1 MPQQLTD
8 SRLANLGTNAI
19 HTAFD
24 AYQTRF
30 KAITQR
36 AKQRF
41 ERREWHAMQADAT
54 ERLDLY
60 KAVVD
65 RVVDAITQLL
75 GARLHDKLVWA
86 SMKAVYSSLIAGRDE
101 WELAET
107 FFNSVTRRI
116 FTTVGVDPQIEFVD
130 SDFESPPTAPRP
142 VYRAYACTSDTAA
155 AFEAILADYR
165 FEAGYQDAQRDAHLI
180 AERVA
185 ARLDALGV
193 AGDIERIEMITT
205 VFYRNKGAYLV
216 GRMFAGERM
225 IPLSLALLNL
235 EGVVVDAVLLSE
247 QELNILFSF
256 TRSYFHVDLDRPYDM
271 VRFLS
276 SIMLKKRLADL
287 YISIGHNKH
296 GKTELYRDL
305 LHHLATTGDR
315 FEIARGE
322 RGMVMTVF
330 TMPSFDVVFKIIKDH
345 FAPPKTTT
353 RQEVRDKYRLV
364 FRHDRAGRLVDAQEF
379 EYLQF
384 DRARFSGELLEE
396 LLRVASQMVCVEGT
410 QVVIK
415 HAYVERRVTPLNL
428 YVRDHLSE
436 AACAAVVD
444 FGTAIK
450 DLAASNIFPGDMLL
464 KNFGV
469 TRQGR
474 VVFYDYDELCLL
486 TSCVFR
492 ELPQAAHDDD
502 EFAPEPWF
510 SVGEHDI
517 FPEEFR
523 HFLGLQEPLRR
534 VFLERHAG
542 LFAAEFWNGL
552 QARLNAGEVIDIF
565 PYDRGSR
572 LAQPIEEAV
581 G

>member
-1 MPQQLTD
+1 MTTQLTD
-8 SRLANLGTNAI
+8 SRLANLGTRAI
-19 HTAFD
+19 HQAFD
-24 AYQTRF
+24 AYQERF
-30 KAITQR
+30 KAITLR
-36 AKQRF
+36 AKDRF
-41 ERREWHAMQADAT
+41 ENRDWHGAQADAT

-60 KAVVD
+60 TTIVD
-65 RVVDAITQLL
+65 RVVADVTQLL
-75 GARLHDKLVWA
+75 GARIHDKLVWA
-86 SMKAVYSSLIAGRDE
+86 SMKAVFSGLIAGRDE

-107 FFNSVTRRI
+107 FFNSVSRRI

-130 SDFESPPTAPRP
+130 SDFETPPTAPRS
-142 VYRAYACTSDTAA
+142 VYRTYTCAADTVGLI
-155 AFEAILADYR
+155 EAILSDYAFR
-165 FEAGYQDAQRDAHLI
+165 VGYQDLQRDARL
-180 AERVA
+180 A
-185 ARLDALGV
+185 A
-193 AGDIERIEMITT
+193 ERIEDHLKMSGAPGGISHVEMVTS

-216 GRMFAGERM
+216 GRVFAGERM
-225 IPLSLALLNL
+225 VPLSLALLNPAG
-235 EGVVVDAVLLSE
+235 GVVLDAVLLSE

-256 TRSYFHVDLDRPYDM
+256 TRSYFHVEVDRPSDL
-271 VRFLS
+271 VGFLR
-276 SIMLKKRLADL
+276 SITLKKRTADL

-305 LHHLATTGDR
+305 LHHIATTDDQ
-315 FEIARGE
+315 FEVAKGE

-330 TMPSFDVVFKIIKDH
+330 TMPSFDVVFKVIKDH

-353 RQEVRDKYRLV
+353 HQEVRDKYRLV

-384 DRARFSGELLEE
+384 DRSRFSEPLLEE
-396 LLRVASQMVCVEGT
+396 LLRVASQTVRVEQG
-410 QVVIK
+410 QVVIR

-428 YVRDHLSE
+428 YVRDLDAE
-436 AACAAVVD
+436 TTGAAVVD
-444 FGTAIK
+444 FGNAIK
-450 DLAASNIFPGDMLL
+450 DLAASDIFPGDMLL

-492 ELPQAAHDDD
+492 ELPQASHDDD
-502 EFAPEPWF
+502 EFAAEPWF

-523 HFLGLQEPLRR
+523 HFLGLQEPLRSIFMR
-534 VFLERHAG
+534 RHAD
-542 LFAAEFWNGL
+542 LFDAEFWNRL
-552 QARLNAGEVIDIF
+552 QARLVAGEVIDIF
-565 PYDRGSR
+565 PYDQSKR
-572 LAQPIEEAV
+572 LQAECALV